1 MLLAMAGLK
10 SVYLVCGD
18 DDPKIDSW
26 RTRVRRRA
34 EDENGPGALETFDAR
49 TDKPDVVAAALATLT
64 FATGDRYLLVDGVEA
79 WKAGELDPLEDALG
93 GGLEETVLVL
103 VVRGKPLA
111 RLVKAVEKAGGELRE
126 YTAPK
131 PWQLPKWAAERAAE
145 EGLHLDQEAAKALV
159 AAVGPRQQRIARE
172 VERLATLAHPHTQL
186 SADQVRRV
194 ASGEA
199 SEQVYDLADALVTGD
214 RSVTMRLAEALT
226 SGAGESPSKLLWP
239 IVRRLRDVHRAAEL
253 LDAGVPEGKVAG
265 AMKMP
270 PWAAKRTLAQAKKAD
285 RDALA
290 RALCAF
296 ADLEI
301 ELRGGGVGLDEG
313 SAFSLTLAR
322 ATAA

>member
-1 MLLAMAGLK
+1 MAGLK
-10 SVYLVCGD
+10 PVYLISGD

-34 EDENGPGALETFDAR
+34 EDENGPGALETFHGQ
-49 TDKPDVVAAALATLT
+49 TDKPEVVAAALATLT
-64 FATGDRYLLVDGVEA
+64 FAAGDRYLLVDGAEA
-79 WKAGELDPLEDALG
+79 WKAGELDPLERAIDG
-93 GGLEETVLVL
+93 IPEGTVLVL

-111 RLVKAVEKAGGELRE
+111 RLAKAVDRAGGEQRE

-131 PWQLPKWAAERAAE
+131 PWQLPKWTIERAAE
-145 EGLHLDQEAAKALV
+145 EGLRLDQEAAKALG
-159 AAVGPRQQRIARE
+159 ATVGTPQQRIARE

-186 SADQVRRV
+186 SADQVRRA

-199 SEQVYDLADALVTGD
+199 TEQVYDLADALVAGD
-214 RSVTMRLAEALT
+214 LAATMRLAEALT
-226 SGAGESPSKLLWP
+226 SGAGESPSKLIWP

-322 ATAA
+322 AAA